1 MNSPE
6 ELFAFE
12 VGLVDGRSR
21 LNCCINLH
29 EKSFRYYKSRRV
41 LLAFDPVLRLK
52 RWAFRRLCLHT
63 YPKETP
69 TDGPFLPGELFRGNF
84 RLMPTFLNQLRSQKV
99 ESFIPLRLHSQKKTP
114 AIGKMAATFERI
126 LLSVKK

>member
-1 MNSPE
+1 M
-6 ELFAFE
+6 FAFE

-52 RWAFRRLCLHT
+52 RWAFRRLCHT
-63 YPKETP
+63 RPPQTP

-84 RLMPTFLNQLRSQKV
+84 RLMSGFLHQLRSQKV
-99 ESFIPLRLHSQKKTP
+99 ESFIPLRLHTHTKNP
-114 AIGKMAATFERI
+114 AAGKLAATLERM
-126 LLSVKK
+126 LLGVKK